1 MDFKKGDIVYT
12 EEYSI
17 GLFEVYAVEGD
28 RIKTSPHGWANR
40 SGGIRFA
47 KEEDF
52 KYEDGDLYEKF
63 LIQNKNNINNYEIY

>member
-28 RIKTSPHGWANR
+28 RIRTSPHGWAWF
-40 SGGIRFA
+40 SFVTSIKIPTSA
-47 KEEDF
+47 TC
-52 KYEDGDLYEKF
+52 
-63 LIQNKNNINNYEIY
+63 IICMS